1 MAVLEILVQGSRLNT
16 IAYLTLGLFIA
27 YLCYRSYLHLG
38 VSSAR
43 EHFKQKHGCQPE
55 ACDLKGDR
63 FGLSFALPLLRA
75 GREGRALE
83 YFHGLYKQHGRTFR
97 VNAKLILTN
106 DGANVSAA
114 LNGKFQDWVVRDTR
128 YGAVVLLG
136 DGAFTTDGAFWAH
149 SRALLRPVFESKVVR
164 DVAHFEKFV
173 RNLFEHVPD
182 EGGGGGGG
190 GGGGAEVDLQDL
202 FHRLTMDAS
211 TELLFG
217 VSTASLGSE
226 GEKAGRFF
234 QAFDVAL
241 QECVFRARMRWMHW
255 LVGFRPKAWRAIRE
269 SKRFVDE
276 VVEKAL
282 KARGKEGGKVAFI
295 LQLAEDERVDA
306 GRIRDEAM
314 NLLTAGRDTTAGLMS
329 LLWFHLARRPDVWA
343 KLRVEVD
350 ALRGELPTYEDL
362 MEMKYLRSC
371 VNETLR
377 LYPVVPVLAKTAIR
391 DTVLPRGGGPSGT
404 GPLFVAKGTILYYNM
419 YSMHRS
425 PATYGPDAESFRP
438 ERWADP
444 GLKPGWD
451 FLPFGGGP
459 RICLGQQYALAETYY
474 VVVRLMQRFRTVE
487 ARGEEAW
494 REKLT
499 LTLGCRD
506 GVRVVLRREE

>member
-1 MAVLEILVQGSRLNT
+1 MAVLEILAQGLHLNT
-16 IAYLTLGLFIA
+16 TAYLTLAVFLA
-27 YLCYRSYLHLG
+27 YLCYNYYLRTSLNNE
-38 VSSAR
+38 R
-43 EHFKQKHGCQPE
+43 EHFKQNHGCQPA

-63 FGLSFALPLLRA
+63 FGLSFALPLIKA

-83 YFHGLYKQHGRTFR
+83 HFHGLHKKHGRTFR
-97 VNAKLILTN
+97 VHEKLLLTN
-106 DGANVSAA
+106 DGANVCAA
-114 LNGKFQDWVVRDTR
+114 LSGKFLDWAVRDTR

-149 SRALLRPVFESKVVR
+149 SRALLRPVFESRAVR
-164 DVAHFEKFV
+164 DVGHFEKFV
-173 RNLFEHVPD
+173 RDLCAHVPD
-182 EGGGGGGG
+182 AD
-190 GGGGAEVDLQDL
+190 GAEVDLQDL
-202 FHRLTMDAS
+202 FHRLAMDAS

-217 VSTASLGSE
+217 VSTASLGRE
-226 GEKAGRFF
+226 GERAGRFF
-234 QAFDVAL
+234 EAFDVAL

-255 LVGFRPKAWRAIRE
+255 LVGFRPRAWRAIRE
-269 SKRFVDE
+269 SRRFVDE

-282 KARGKEGGKVAFI
+282 EARGEEGGKEAFI
-295 LQLAEDERVDA
+295 LQLARDERVDA

-314 NLLTAGRDTTAGLMS
+314 NVLTAGRDTTAGLMS
-329 LLWFHLARRPDVWA
+329 LLWFQLARRPDVWA

-350 ALRGELPTYEDL
+350 GLAGEVPTYERL
-362 MEMKYLRSC
+362 MEMKYLRFC

-391 DTVLPRGGGPSGT
+391 DTVLPRGGGPSGAS
-404 GPLFVAKGTILYYNM
+404 PIFVAKGTVLYYNM

-425 PATYGPDAESFRP
+425 PGIYGADAESFRP
-438 ERWADP
+438 ERWADAA
-444 GLKPGWD
+444 LKPGWD

-474 VVVRLMQRFRTVE
+474 VVVRLMQRFRAVE
-487 ARGEEAW
+487 ARGEEVW

-506 GVRVVLRREE
+506 GVRVVLRRE